1 MWQVRVLMK
10 TITVFVISIG
20 VRILILLIILQA
32 YLFIDLS
39 KLT

>member
-20 VRILILLIILQA
+20 VWILILLIILQA
-32 YLFIDLS
+32 YLFIDFS